1 LKLTYGLKFTKFAVK
16 IGSGV
21 VFVYTMTEYCN
32 NVIDEFLEDMG
43 NLTDNF
49 DDLSTGSDNELVA
62 ENRQA
67 KRSRLIPFYRT
78 RKDILRYFS
87 VDKLMT
93 TFRFDRPSI
102 EYITGF
108 IIQKLLQNESPLIHE
123 LSIFQHL
130 LPIFYHDE
138 RQKHGGIYFHW
149 IWY

>member
-1 LKLTYGLKFTKFAVK
+1 VK

-102 EYITGF
+102 EYNIKNYYR
-108 IIQKLLQNESPLIHE
+108 INPL
-123 LSIFQHL
+123 
-130 LPIFYHDE
+130 
-138 RQKHGGIYFHW
+138 
-149 IWY
+149 